1 MNRSP
6 PGPSVHGI
14 LQARILEWVA
24 GPLLRGFFP
33 TQGSN
38 PHLSCLLH
46 WQAGFLPLVPLG
58 SLIFPLSYKI
68 CSCSHIKCS
77 HPKSSLF
84 LQSQPLKC
92 SFFPAAANFPTATP
106 LYSPARMQ
114 LVNDVLFWWISF
126 LPCHLLWNPKF
137 LLKKPTPI
145 PTQPSWKELMVG
157 GDSICTPT
165 PQHLQSSRE
174 GWERELL
181 SG

>member
-1 MNRSP
+1 MKPLKSSTGKSVATLSSFRERWAHSCSCLRSPLLWTCVHAKLFHLCPTLCSFMNRSP

-24 GPLLRGFFP
+24 RPLLQGFFP

-46 WQAGFLPLVPLG
+46 WQAGSLPLVPLG

-92 SFFPAAANFPTATP
+92 SFSPAAANFPTATP

-114 LVNDVLFWWISF
+114 LVDDVLFW
-126 LPCHLLWNPKF
+126 
-137 LLKKPTPI
+137 
-145 PTQPSWKELMVG
+145 
-157 GDSICTPT
+157 
-165 PQHLQSSRE
+165 
-174 GWERELL
+174 
-181 SG
+181 